1 MSSERK
7 IAANRY
13 NGRKGRGLAALG
25 NGNAIDSDAVD
36 FLAAMICDE
45 DQNMGGGPGDRPQ
58 RARFA
63 SYLRAAN
70 RTHRTDADT
79 IALAKRDSLARRR
92 IAKPMQHVNKSKFSF
107 PKRLINTA
115 IGFDHKISI
124 QAHIPTGPFP
134 RGLKVLIEDAA
145 TPEEHEPPGTR
156 QRAR

>member
-107 PKRLINTA
+107 PKRLINT
-115 IGFDHKISI
+115 
-124 QAHIPTGPFP
+124 
-134 RGLKVLIEDAA
+134 LKMRRHQKNMNRPARASERVEHLQRD
-145 TPEEHEPPGTR
+145 EHEALR
-156 QRAR
+156 QALPDLIRF